1 MSIGLSD
8 TSKLDATVGFVGGKR
23 HFLRWETLTH
33 IWKDSFWQM
42 QFWLCQHSWFMLFT
56 DPCVNSVPQ
65 NPNSQRSVAP
75 GQQRVIYLMVNESL
89 ILCKRQVH
97 VARAPADRE
106 IFAAWVFSQKV
117 WAVPQAGDK
126 VKEIM
131 FDLLWHSY
139 NYLDPGE
146 GPFLWLGYCHLIFHL
161 KDVKAIS
168 LLVVEVRC
176 WKWLNHPV
184 NVFPIHCNFINYY

>member
-1 MSIGLSD
+1 MKSHTDIAD
-8 TSKLDATVGFVGGKR
+8 TSKNKR
-23 HFLRWETLTH
+23 LEKSYFSQVVDVNSRKQG
-33 IWKDSFWQM
+33 I
-42 QFWLCQHSWFMLFT
+42 FWLVLFYLCQSSWFMLET
-56 DPCVNSVPQ
+56 NPCVNSVPQ

-89 ILCKRQVH
+89 ILCKRQVR

-106 IFAAWVFSQKV
+106 IFAAWAFSQKV

-126 VKEIM
+126 VKEIT

-168 LLVVEVRC
+168 QLVV
-176 WKWLNHPV
+176 
-184 NVFPIHCNFINYY
+184 

>member
-1 MSIGLSD
+1 ML
-8 TSKLDATVGFVGGKR
+8 
-23 HFLRWETLTH
+23 ETN
-33 IWKDSFWQM
+33 
-42 QFWLCQHSWFMLFT
+42 
-56 DPCVNSVPQ
+56 PCVNSVPQ
-65 NPNSQRSVAP
+65 NPNNQRSVAP

-89 ILCKRQVH
+89 ILCKRQVR
-97 VARAPADRE
+97 VARNSADRE
-106 IFAAWVFSQKV
+106 IFAAWAFSQKV

-126 VKEIM
+126 VKEIT

-168 LLVVEVRC
+168 LLADWVRC
-176 WKWLNHPV
+176 WKFLNHLA
-184 NVFPIHCNFINYY
+184 NLSQLTVFLLITINLKKTFKNINYLSDLFSNGTPKSTIIFIIK